1 MRKFKNKYR
10 IASNRWRFWDY
21 SSPGR
26 YFVTI
31 CIINRQCILGNVIDK
46 QMKLSELGKMV
57 KSELLK
63 IPQYHKRVILDEWI
77 VMPNHIHCLIELRDY
92 NFDNG
97 RVDIDNNNGR
107 DNQRDVQ
114 RGGQRDAQR
123 GGQHDAQRGDQR
135 DDQCGNQND
144 VQRGGQRDVNKIHEF
159 YLPTS
164 SHQHQQ
170 PPSSSHPWWHRPN
183 YQPTIDEIKQYRKH
197 RRKMIIPKILGK
209 MKMQTSKQI
218 NIFRNTPG
226 HKNWQHDYHDHVIRN
241 NTAYHRIKNYII
253 NNPRNWKGDT
263 FHKE

>member
-1 MRKFKNKYR
+1 MEKFKNKYR

-31 CIINRQCILGNVIDK
+31 CIINRQCILGNVTDK
-46 QMKLSELGKMV
+46 QMRLSELGKIV
-57 KSELLK
+57 KSEILK
-63 IPQYHKRVILDEWI
+63 MPQYHKRVILDEWI
-77 VMPNHIHCLIELRDY
+77 VMPNHIHCLIELGDY

-97 RVDIDNNNGR
+97 RADIDNNNGR
-107 DNQRDVQ
+107 NNQRDVQ
-114 RGGQRDAQR
+114 RGN
-123 GGQHDAQRGDQR
+123 QR
-135 DDQCGNQND
+135 DDQRGN
-144 VQRGGQRDVNKIHEF
+144 QRDVNKIHEF
-159 YLPTS
+159 YLHLPS
-164 SHQHQQ
+164 SHQQHHQS
-170 PPSSSHPWWHRPN
+170 PSSSHPWWHRPN

-241 NTAYHRIKNYII
+241 NTAYHNIKNYII

-263 FHKE
+263 FHNS